1 MKSGFASAARA
12 FVLGLVLGTVA
23 ISPAPAQSKFEP
35 AKLEAFAIAAVR
47 IDTLGREWVL
57 RIQNAT
63 SEDAATQMRQ
73 QARSELASVI
83 EKTEGITLDEYK
95 EIARA
100 AQNDP
105 DLRSQLEAMMQAKL
119 GN

>member
-1 MKSGFASAARA
+1 MRTNIAAAARA
-12 FVLGLVLGTVA
+12 FVLGLALGVA
-23 ISPAPAQSKFEP
+23 AVGPVGAQSEIDP
-35 AKLEAFAIAAVR
+35 AKLEAFAVAAAGV
-47 IDTLGREWVL
+47 DTLGREWVL
-57 RIQNAT
+57 RIQNAA
-63 SEDAATQMRQ
+63 SEEEATQMRQ

-83 EKTEGITLDEYK
+83 ENTEGITIDEYK

-105 DLRSQLEAMMQAKL
+105 DLRAQLESMMKAKL

>member
-1 MKSGFASAARA
+1 MKTSFASAVRA
-12 FVLGLVLGTVA
+12 LVLGLALGTVA
-23 ISPAPAQSKFEP
+23 VSPARAQSEFEP
-35 AKLEAFAIAAVR
+35 AKLEAFTVAAVG

-63 SEDAATQMRQ
+63 SEAAATQMRQ